1 MMLGLVWRRVKGRDC
16 TEKVNNEFMDDVH
29 SHDNFGSD
37 EVCENFTEGNEIP
50 FVVSDMERVESNAV
64 NASDKDKEC
73 SD

>member
-37 EVCENFTEGNEIP
+37 EVCENFT